1 MPKLLVRLIMLS
13 LVMLAPV
20 AAQAQSQAPT
30 AAASDAP
37 LLKPPELDALL
48 APIALYPD
56 PLITNILMA
65 ATYPLEIVQAD
76 RWMKDN
82 SPKLQGNELQTAAEK
97 QSWDDSV
104 KALVATPAV
113 LDMMS
118 AKLDWTQ
125 KLGDA
130 VLAQDTDVMDA
141 IQRLRGRAYEKK
153 TLSSNDQ
160 QTITVTQDQGRQ
172 VIAIAPASS
181 DSISVPY
188 YDPAVAY
195 GEWPYPDY
203 PAYPYAWPAPGYIG
217 AGVLATGLAFGGAYA
232 LGRWANN
239 YWGNNINWRNNNID
253 INRGARVEHWQHN
266 PQHRGGVRYGN
277 ANLQQ
282 KFGSA
287 GAARDNIGS
296 GNRGD
301 RAAAGNRPNAGDRTG
316 AGNRTNAGDR
326 QAGNRGNAGKGQG
339 GNRAQAGKGGAAK
352 TKAANAKGGAAKTKA
367 ANAKASGNRTNAAN
381 GARQGG
387 SRNAAAARNPGSANA
402 ARAGGGRGGQISAG
416 ARGSFASA
424 NISRAGMGGARM
436 GGGGAR
442 MGGGGARMG
451 GGGRGGGGRRSDIRL
466 KYDIVLLGLLD
477 NGLALYRF
485 VYNGSQ
491 KAYVGVMAQEVEQVR
506 PDAVVRGRDGYLR
519 VRYDQLGLTFQT
531 YDQWLANGVRPAI
544 GQ

>member
-1 MPKLLVRLIMLS
+1 MLGGHVVWDSYGDCVMPKLLTRLIMFA
-13 LVMLAPV
+13 LVLLTPL
-20 AAQAQSQAPT
+20 AAQAQTQTPAT
-30 AAASDAP
+30 AASDAP

-130 VLAQDTDVMDA
+130 VLAQETDVMDA
-141 IQRLRGRAYEKK
+141 IQRLRGRAYDKK

-160 QTITVTQDQGRQ
+160 QTITITQDQGRQ
-172 VIAIAPASS
+172 VIAIAPASP

-203 PAYPYAWPAPGYIG
+203 PAYPYYWPAPSYIG

-239 YWGNNINWRNNNID
+239 YWGNNINWRNNNINV
-253 INRGARVEHWQHN
+253 NRGARVEHWQHN

-277 ANLQQ
+277 ANIQQ
-282 KFGSA
+282 KFGGA
-287 GAARDNIGS
+287 GRDNIGS

-301 RAAAGNRPNAGDRTG
+301 RAAAGNRTNAGDRAG
-316 AGNRTNAGDR
+316 AGNRANAGDR

-339 GNRAQAGKGGAAK
+339 GNRAQAGKGGSAK
-352 TKAANAKGGAAKTKA
+352 TKT
-367 ANAKASGNRTNAAN
+367 ANAKAGGNRKSAAS

-387 SRNAAAARNPGSANA
+387 ARNAPAARNAGGGNV
-402 ARAGGGRGGQISAG
+402 ARGGGGRGGAG
-416 ARGSFASA
+416 GRGSFASA
-424 NISRAGMGGARM
+424 NVSRAGMGGARM
-436 GGGGAR
+436 GGGS
-442 MGGGGARMG
+442 ARMG
-451 GGGRGGGGRRSDIRL
+451 GGGRGGGGRRSDIRS
-466 KYDIVLLGLLD
+466 KHDIVLLGPLE
-477 NGLALYRF
+477 NGLTLYRF
-485 VYNGSQ
+485 AYNGSE

-506 PDAVVRGRDGYLR
+506 PDAVIRGRDGYLR

-531 YDQWLANGVRPAI
+531 YAQWLANGARPAI

>member
-1 MPKLLVRLIMLS
+1 MPKLVIRLAMFVL
-13 LVMLAPV
+13 LLLAPL
-20 AAQAQSQAPT
+20 AAQAQNQTTST
-30 AAASDAP
+30 IAASDAP
-37 LLKPPELDALL
+37 LLKPAELDALL

-76 RWMKDN
+76 RWIKDN
-82 SPKLQGNELQTAAEK
+82 SPKLQGNELLTAAEK

-130 VLAQDTDVMDA
+130 VLAQEDDVMDA
-141 IQRLRGRAYEKK
+141 IQRLRGRAYDKQ

-160 QTITVTQDQGRQ
+160 QTITVSQDQGRQ
-172 VIAIAPASS
+172 VIAIAPASP

-239 YWGNNINWRNNNID
+239 YWGNNINWRNNNIN
-253 INRGARVEHWQHN
+253 INRGAHVEHWQHN

-277 ANLQQ
+277 ANVQQ
-282 KFGSA
+282 KFGNA
-287 GAARDNIGS
+287 GVGRDNIRGS
-296 GNRGD
+296 GNLGD
-301 RAAAGNRPNAGDRTG
+301 RAGAGNRAKAGDRAGAGNRPNT
-316 AGNRTNAGDR
+316 GDR
-326 QAGNRGNAGKGQG
+326 QAGNRANAAKGQA
-339 GNRAQAGKGGAAK
+339 GNRAQTGKGGAAK
-352 TKAANAKGGAAKTKA
+352 TKAANAKAG
-367 ANAKASGNRTNAAN
+367 GNRKNAAN

-387 SRNAAAARNPGSANA
+387 AKNAAARNRGGTNV
-402 ARAGGGRGGQISAG
+402 ARSGGGRGGQSAG
-416 ARGSFASA
+416 GRSSFASA
-424 NISRAGMGGARM
+424 NVSRAGMGGARAGGMGGARM

-442 MGGGGARMG
+442 MGGGG
-451 GGGRGGGGRRSDIRL
+451 GRGGGGRRSDIRL
-466 KYDIVLLGLLD
+466 KHDIVLLGHLD
-477 NGLALYRF
+477 NGLGLYRF
-485 VYNGSQ
+485 AYNGGEKS
-491 KAYVGVMAQEVEQVR
+491 YVGVMAQEVEQVR
-506 PDAVVRGRDGYLR
+506 PDAVVHGHDGYLR
-519 VRYDQLGLTFQT
+519 VRYDRLGLSFQT
-531 YDQWLANGVRPAI
+531 YDQWLAHGARPAI
-544 GQ
+544 GR